1 MKALLAISIKV
12 RLYAILFT
20 GFALTIAM
28 VTSRTYELQAAL
40 VGTITI
46 VYAVAMSVY
55 LRLRGP
61 NAFINGALAVW
72 AHPSLGLFGNLPHN
86 WPRFAKHAAL
96 YAVLALVGLVLLASE
111 QGSAFVKSSDDV
123 AYWRSVGAGKVIV
136 AAIFATV
143 EFLAVPLIMRLGPNP
158 SVGPAVAWF
167 TVAGL
172 VALLVGH
179 LVLVLIWPQLTS
191 QPELSLF
198 LDLVHYLPASAVLL
212 FGMCIFVRGVSVSAW
227 RTHLTEQT
235 LRAEAAERGRQ
246 LAESQLAMMQA
257 QIEPH
262 FLYNTLASVQYLVR
276 KDGKAADFLLTQ
288 LIRYLRHAMPK
299 LREPMSH
306 LGQEFELADAFLQ
319 IARMRMGGRLTVSVE
334 LVEELHDIAFPPL
347 VLQTLVENALKH
359 GVEPK
364 VGAVWVKVSAEL
376 VGDKLRLTVSD
387 NGVGI
392 GRGPSATAGSGT
404 GLKNIRERLAGIY
417 GETAVLSVSGLP
429 EGGVAAT
436 VQLVNPQARK
446 PSEFTKPN
454 EPQEF

>member
-12 RLYAILFT
+12 RLYAILFA

-46 VYAVAMSVY
+46 VYAAAMSVY

-61 NAFINGALAVW
+61 NAFINGALAGG

-96 YAVLALVGLVLLASE
+96 YAVSALVGLVLLASE
-111 QGSAFVKSSDDV
+111 QGSAFVKDSDDV
-123 AYWRSVGAGKVIV
+123 ASLRALGAGTVMF
-136 AAIFATV
+136 AAIFTTV

-191 QPELSLF
+191 QPELSSF
-198 LDLVHYLPASAVLL
+198 LELAHYLPASAVLL
-212 FGMCIFVRGVSVSAW
+212 FGMGIFVRGVSVSAW

-276 KDGKAADFLLTQ
+276 KDGASADFLLTQ

-299 LREPMSH
+299 LRQPMST
-306 LGQEFELADAFLQ
+306 LAQEFELADAFLQ
-319 IARMRMGGRLTVSVE
+319 IARMRMGGRLSVNVE
-334 LVEELHDIAFPPL
+334 LALDLHDIAFPPL
-347 VLQTLVENALKH
+347 VLQTMVENALKH

-364 VGAVWVKVSAEL
+364 VGPVWVNVSAEL
-376 VGDKLRLTVSD
+376 AGDQLQLVVSD

-392 GRGPSATAGSGT
+392 GYGPSGNAGSGT

-417 GETAVLSVSGLP
+417 EGRASLSVNSLP

-436 VQLVNPQARK
+436 VHLDLRQPIKSTTLTQL
-446 PSEFTKPN
+446 
-454 EPQEF
+454 QES

>member
-12 RLYAILFT
+12 RLYAILFA

-61 NAFINGALAVW
+61 NAFINGALAGG

-86 WPRFAKHAAL
+86 WPRFAKHAVL
-96 YAVLALVGLVLLASE
+96 YAVGALVGLVLLASE
-111 QGSAFVKSSDDV
+111 QGSAFVESADEV
-123 AYWRSVGAGKVIV
+123 AYLRSVGAGKVIV

-198 LDLVHYLPASAVLL
+198 LDLVHYLPVSAVLL

-276 KDGKAADFLLTQ
+276 KDGASADFLLTQ

-299 LREPMSH
+299 LRQPMST
-306 LGQEFELADAFLQ
+306 LAQEFELADAFLQ
-319 IARMRMGGRLTVSVE
+319 IARMRMGGRLSVNVE
-334 LVEELHDIAFPPL
+334 LALDLHDIAFPPL
-347 VLQTLVENALKH
+347 VLQTMVENALKH

-364 VGAVWVKVSAEL
+364 VGPVWVNVSAEL
-376 VGDKLRLTVSD
+376 AGDQLQLVVSD

-392 GRGPSATAGSGT
+392 GYGPSGNAGSGT

-417 GETAVLSVSGLP
+417 EGRASLSVNSLP

-436 VQLVNPQARK
+436 VHLDLRQPIKSTTLTQI
-446 PSEFTKPN
+446 
-454 EPQEF
+454 QES

>member
-1 MKALLAISIKV
+1 VCGAIVVGEVFDHLSSLPAL
-12 RLYAILFT
+12 
-20 GFALTIAM
+20 GP
-28 VTSRTYELQAAL
+28 
-40 VGTITI
+40 
-46 VYAVAMSVY
+46 Y
-55 LRLRGP
+55 LD
-61 NAFINGALAVW
+61 
-72 AHPSLGLFGNLPHN
+72 LFGSTTDILTLLIG
-86 WPRFAKHAAL
+86 AS
-96 YAVLALVGLVLLASE
+96 LV
-111 QGSAFVKSSDDV
+111 
-123 AYWRSVGAGKVIV
+123 WRYMA
-136 AAIFATV
+136 
-143 EFLAVPLIMRLGPNP
+143 
-158 SVGPAVAWF
+158 
-167 TVAGL
+167 
-172 VALLVGH
+172 
-179 LVLVLIWPQLTS
+179 
-191 QPELSLF
+191 
-198 LDLVHYLPASAVLL
+198 
-212 FGMCIFVRGVSVSAW
+212 VSAW
-227 RTHLTEQT
+227 QSRLTEQT
-235 LRAEAAERGRQ
+235 LRAESAERARQ

-436 VQLVNPQARK
+436 VQLVNPQSRK

-454 EPQEF
+454 ERQEF